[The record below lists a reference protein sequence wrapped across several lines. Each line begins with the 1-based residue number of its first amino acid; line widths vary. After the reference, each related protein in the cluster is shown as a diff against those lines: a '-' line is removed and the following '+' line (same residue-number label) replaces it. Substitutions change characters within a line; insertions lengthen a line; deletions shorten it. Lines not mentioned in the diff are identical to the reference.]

1 MDDAGLTAED
11 RTWFLAQIATYFPRT
26 SDIERDVLRMALPRL
41 RGFRSETV
49 RAVMTDWC
57 IRWGGSNGRFYVG
70 SFLEALA
77 ERNEARRKELTKLS
91 IIAKAEAEKL
101 ALFSERQAIEQER
114 TAMREAIGDA
124 GAAQVDRAL
133 EYLREC
139 GWGAPPTPAVDAWP
153 ARWVIAVYDLLRD
166 TPWPDVRNPG
176 ETIPVREAVRT
187 ARPSASG
194 LFR

>member
-11 RTWFLAQIATYFPRT
+11 RTWFLAQVAQYFPRT
-26 SDIERDVLRMALPRL
+26 SSIENDVMRMALPRL

-77 ERNEARRKELTKLS
+77 ERNEARRKELVRLS
-91 IIAKAEAEKL
+91 ILSKAEAEKL

-114 TAMREAIGDA
+114 AVMREAISDA
-124 GAAQVDRAL
+124 GAAIVDRAL

-139 GWGAPPTPAVDAWP
+139 GWGSPPTPAVDAWP
-153 ARWVIAVYDLLRD
+153 ARWVIAVYDLLLD
-166 TPWPDVRNPG
+166 TPWPDVRHPG

-194 LFR
+194 LLR